1 MKLRKK
7 MIWVM
12 VLSAAALFCLI
23 TDAYRRGEIKV
34 YGTGQKEYAEQKK
47 TKSGGKSTGSS
58 KKSVQKENAV
68 RVLLKTDQFAD
79 FYHEKVGVTCNKAFT
94 VTVDNKTKKYDADK
108 TVVFKKEQSAYRGK
122 TVTISGTD
130 GARLKITSM
139 KRQDRNPSYRGKM
152 ELKWHGKGFTVIN
165 ELPVEQYLY
174 AVVPSELSTGH
185 KMEALKAQSVC
196 ARSYAYN
203 QIAAGRYKKYGAD
216 LDDSVSCQV
225 YNNVPE
231 DKRSRKAVKSTEGQ
245 VITRNGKIVVA
256 YYYSTSWGKSASG
269 KEVWDTSSEI
279 SYLQSSVQV
288 SAQERK
294 KGNVTNLDL
303 SSDQAFR
310 QFIDQG
316 KTPTYDSRADWYR
329 WNVTIPVEHLSER
342 VDSALSACYA
352 SDRSKVLTQSRDG
365 SYQSKSLV
373 PLGKI
378 RKIRVEKR
386 EKSGIV
392 TELVVVGENNTVKVC
407 TQYHVRK
414 VLAPLD
420 ENVHYGAGTTT
431 MTMLPSAAFY
441 LQEVQTK
448 NGLKYLIKGGGFG
461 HGTGMSQRG
470 AARMAELGENY
481 QNILKYYFSGCK
493 VEDGQLS
500 R

>member
-1 MKLRKK
+1 
-7 MIWVM
+7 
-12 VLSAAALFCLI
+12 
-23 TDAYRRGEIKV
+23 
-34 YGTGQKEYAEQKK
+34 
-47 TKSGGKSTGSS
+47 
-58 KKSVQKENAV
+58 
-68 RVLLKTDQFAD
+68 
-79 FYHEKVGVTCNKAFT
+79 
-94 VTVDNKTKKYDADK
+94 
-108 TVVFKKEQSAYRGK
+108 
-122 TVTISGTD
+122 
-130 GARLKITSM
+130 M
-139 KRQDRNPSYRGKM
+139 KRQDRSPSYRGKM
-152 ELKWHGKGFTVIN
+152 ELKWHRKGFTVIN

-174 AVVPSELSTGH
+174 AVVPSELSTDH

-245 VITRNGKIVVA
+245 VITRNGKIIVA

-288 SAQERK
+288 SASEKK
-294 KGNVTNLDL
+294 KGNVTNLNL

-316 KTPTYDSRADWYR
+316 ETPTYDSKADWYR
-329 WNVTIPVEHLSER
+329 WNVAIPVERLSVR
-342 VDSALSACYA
+342 IDSALSSCYA
-352 SDRSKVLTQSRDG
+352 SDTSEVLTQCKDG
-365 SYQSKSLV
+365 SYQSK
-373 PLGKI
+373 PLEPMGKI

-392 TELVVVGENNTVKVC
+392 TELVIVGENRTVKVC
-407 TQYHVRK
+407 TQYNVRK
-414 VLAPLD
+414 VLAPLY
-420 ENVHYGAGTTT
+420 ENIHYGAGTTT

-448 NGLKYLIKGGGFG
+448 DGRTYLIRGGGFG
-461 HGTGMSQRG
+461 HGTGMSQCG

-493 VEDGQLS
+493 VEEGQLS